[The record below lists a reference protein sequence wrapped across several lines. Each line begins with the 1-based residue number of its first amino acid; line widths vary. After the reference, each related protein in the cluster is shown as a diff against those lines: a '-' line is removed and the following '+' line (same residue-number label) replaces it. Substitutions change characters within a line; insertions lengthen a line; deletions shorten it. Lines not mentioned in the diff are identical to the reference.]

1 MSTWLPGRVET
12 RRRKYGN
19 STASGFDSNKEARR
33 FRELELLVKAGI
45 VRNLQLQVRFEVVP
59 KQQGEQPVHYVA
71 DFVYEELV
79 ACANGP
85 GGHWEKVVEDV
96 KSEPTRKSREYVIKR
111 KLMLYRHGI
120 RIKQT

>member
-59 KQQGEQPVHYVA
+59 KQQGENGVYYVA

-79 ACANGP
+79 SGR
-85 GGHWEKVVEDV
+85 WEKVVEDV